1 MPPPTHCNPA
11 HPQAG
16 LLPYTSVSKAL
27 SEIPLPLPHQAD
39 SPPLDPM
46 HNLQVVAFLPN
57 RHLPSWDAHKILP
70 RAMTTSGGQNYHPSG
85 TRDLTL
91 REYAT
96 LQGFPQNH
104 VFEGNGV
111 KKQIGNAVPPCV
123 AKVLFGWIRKELEAA
138 DGVVDGEVEI
148 LE

>member
-1 MPPPTHCNPA
+1 MPPPTHCDPA
-11 HPQAG
+11 HPTAG
-16 LLPYTSVSKAL
+16 LLPYTSVAKAL
-27 SEIPLPLPHQAD
+27 SEIP
-39 SPPLDPM
+39 PPLLTSQNVPQDPL
-46 HNLQVVAFLPN
+46 HTPTTVLFQPN
-57 RHLPSWDAHKILP
+57 RHLPPWDAHKILP

-85 TRDLTL
+85 LRDLTL

-104 VFEGNGV
+104 VFEGNGL

-123 AKVLFGWIRKELEAA
+123 AKVLFGWIKREMEEA
-138 DGVVDGEVEI
+138 DGVVSGEVVE